1 MNSFQKLLI
10 LFLLPLITECA
21 SIVKGSD
28 QVITIDT
35 PNCPGA
41 TCRLTNNDGT
51 YFINKTPGTVSINKS
66 GSALTVSCYK
76 GEKAGSSVST
86 ESKVENMAWGNILI
100 GGIIGTGVDM
110 ATGAAYNYPNFLE
123 HPLDC
128 RDSENSNSSKIG
140 GLKLKP
146 SGGDERD
153 KKIEELQRA
162 LEELKNN

>member
-1 MNSFQKLLI
+1 MTNKQKLFI
-10 LFLLPLITECA
+10 LFILPLLTECA

-41 TCRLTNNDGT
+41 TCRLVNNDGT

-76 GEKAGSSVST
+76 GEEASSSMSA

-100 GGIIGTGVDM
+100 GGIIGGGVDM
-110 ATGAAYNYPNFLE
+110 YTGSAYNYPNFIE

-128 RDSENSNSSKIG
+128 RESGRSNSNQG
-140 GLKLKP
+140 GLKLK
-146 SGGDERD
+146 SQEGDRD
-153 KKIEELQRA
+153 KKILELERA
-162 LEELKNN
+162 IEELKKD

>member
-1 MNSFQKLLI
+1 MNNFQKLFI
-10 LFLLPLITECA
+10 LFLLPLITQCA

-66 GSALTVSCYK
+66 GSALSVSCFK
-76 GEKAGSSVST
+76 EGEAGSSMSA
-86 ESKVENMAWGNILI
+86 ESKVAKMAWGNILL
-100 GGIIGTGVDM
+100 GGIIGGGVDM

-128 RDSENSNSSKIG
+128 RDSVKSSSSKEG
-140 GLKLKP
+140 GLKLK
-146 SGGDERD
+146 SSQDSERD
-153 KKIEELQRA
+153 KKIEELQKA
-162 LEELKNN
+162 LEELKKN